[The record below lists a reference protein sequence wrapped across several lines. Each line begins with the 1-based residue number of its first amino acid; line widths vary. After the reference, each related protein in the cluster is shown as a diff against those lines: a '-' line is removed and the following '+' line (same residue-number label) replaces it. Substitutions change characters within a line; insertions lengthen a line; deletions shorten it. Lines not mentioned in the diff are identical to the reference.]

1 MTYKEQLYIIKG
13 IPIREGDTK
22 VITCP
27 FCYQPKK
34 LALSKIDGKLMWN
47 CYRASCNAKG
57 IHTGKRN
64 LQAVKNYLSDQVQ
77 KKSIIRKPIPSMTTS
92 VYNHKPAID
101 YLEQVNSLE
110 AFQKGY
116 IDVRYAPAEDRVL
129 FLSGE
134 GAVGRSLKSYGAK
147 WLSYGALSEGISVGN
162 GTTVVLVEDVPSAC
176 AVSRI
181 DGLVGLALLGTNIT
195 MPIKS
200 AIKKYTETYL
210 VLDKDASSK
219 AISITMKI
227 DRSIRV
233 RLTSSDLKSLSTN
246 QILSVLGRV

>member
-1 MTYKEQLYIIKG
+1 MTYQEQLYIIKG

-34 LALSKIDGKLMWN
+34 LALSKLDGKLMWN

-57 IHTGKRN
+57 IYTDRRN
-64 LQAVKNYLSDQVQ
+64 LQAVKNYLDNKVQ
-77 KKSIIRKPIPSMTTS
+77 KKSVIRKPVPSMTTS
-92 VYNHKPAID
+92 VNNHQPALD

-129 FLSGE
+129 FLYGE
-134 GAVGRSLKSYGAK
+134 GAVGRSLKPYGAK
-147 WLSYGALSEGISVGN
+147 WLSYGSLSEGISVGT
-162 GTTVVLVEDVPSAC
+162 GETVVLVEDAPSAC
-176 AVSRI
+176 SVSRI
-181 DGLVGLALLGTNIT
+181 EGLVGLALLGTNIT
-195 MPIKS
+195 VPIKS
-200 AIKKYTETYL
+200 AIKLYNKKYL

-219 AISITMKI
+219 AISIVMNI

-246 QILSVLGRV
+246 QILSVLGKV